1 MNEIERLTDHVRSK
15 EYQHIVCDLDG
26 TITHLHLPWD
36 KGLEMLY
43 GRAPHAVRED
53 LQQGFRRG
61 DPYGVVLNSAV
72 ERHEAF
78 LPTLLAWSHDFE
90 AQLISQKPY
99 TDLVAALQSYIDE
112 GRRVSIWT
120 SNTKQ
125 AAHWALDQIGM
136 LPRCHAIVTRDDVRL
151 LKPSNEGWRY
161 IYDGRSLN
169 EYLFVG
175 DSPNDELAAAD
186 IGIDYFAVE
195 NCTTASMSTNK

>member
-1 MNEIERLTDHVRSK
+1 MNEIKRLTDHVQSK
-15 EYQHIVCDLDG
+15 GYRHIVCDLDG
-26 TITHLHLPWD
+26 TITQLNLPWD

-43 GRAPHAVRED
+43 GRVPDLIRKD

-78 LPTLLAWSHDFE
+78 LPVLLAWSHDFE

-99 TDLVAALQSYIDE
+99 IDLVTALQSYVDE

-120 SNTKQ
+120 SNTRQ
-125 AAHWALDQIGM
+125 AAHWALDQIGI
-136 LPRCHAIVTRDDVRL
+136 LSHCYAIVTRDDVRL
-151 LKPSNEGWRY
+151 LKPSSEGWRH
-161 IYDGRSLN
+161 IYDGGALH

-195 NCTTASMSTNK
+195 NCSASTYTDK